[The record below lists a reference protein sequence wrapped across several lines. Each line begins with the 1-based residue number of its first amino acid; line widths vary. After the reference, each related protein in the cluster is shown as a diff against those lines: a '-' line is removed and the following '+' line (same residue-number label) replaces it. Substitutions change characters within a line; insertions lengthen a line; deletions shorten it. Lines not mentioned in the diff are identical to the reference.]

1 MRFCISIQDAEV
13 FETVG
18 LLLWVVPLEKECLEY
33 FPKRGPLFSSCSQL
47 AYPSRAGSPSFWL
60 LLLSDGFNC
69 HSGIP

>member
-47 AYPSRAGSPSFWL
+47 AYPSWAGSPSFWL

-69 HSGIP
+69 HSDSP